1 MRPITYTVAGTAQS
15 PVAVIDPYISPSN
28 VALNVQVTGTVDYTV
43 QYTFDDIFA
52 ANYSPSAGSWTN
64 HPTLTTQTT
73 TKDSNIAYPVRGVRI
88 LLNSGTG
95 TAKLTI
101 IQGGGAGLA

>member
-1 MRPITYTVAGTAQS
+1 MRPVTYTVAGTVPS
-15 PVAVIDPYISPSN
+15 PVCPIDHYISPAN
-28 VALNVQVTGTVDYTV
+28 IALSVRVSGTVDYTV

-52 ANYSPSAGSWTN
+52 ANYNPSSGNWTN
-64 HPTLTTQTT
+64 HPTLSGKTTSL
-73 TKDSNIAYPVRGVRI
+73 DSNIAYPVRGIRV

-95 TAKLTI
+95 TATLTI

>member
-1 MRPITYTVAGTAQS
+1 MRPISYTVAGTTPS
-15 PVAVIDPYISPSN
+15 PVCAIDHYISPAN
-28 VALNVQVTGTVDYTV
+28 IALSVQVTGTVDYTV
-43 QYTFDDIFA
+43 QYTFDAIFA
-52 ANYSPSAGSWTN
+52 NDYNPSTGNWTN
-64 HPTLTTQTT
+64 HPTLTNKTT
-73 TKDSNIAYPVRGVRI
+73 SLDSNIAYPVRGVRI